1 METTTDINW
10 IHREIDKMNDANF
23 IDKLKHLLQNYTN
36 EKSDFDYNLDIEKS
50 LKSISEGNYFSND
63 EAKTIS
69 KGWGRK

>member
-23 IDKLKHLLQNYTN
+23 IDKLKYLLQNYTN